1 MLAPSG
7 YSICMTAIA
16 LVTGATR
23 GVGLATARH
32 LGALGVTT
40 LVGARDPEAGK
51 RVAEQLR
58 DDGADAEFLELD
70 VTDQDTTAAARD
82 GVERRH
88 GRLDI
93 LVNNAGVLPEASAD
107 QAMVPLQLAMFRP
120 TFETNVF
127 GTVAVIE
134 AMLPLLHKSAA
145 GRIVNVSS
153 TLGSLTLQTDPD
165 WPSNVVTP
173 AYQSSKSAL
182 NAITV
187 ALAKLL
193 TDVTVVSVCPGFV
206 QTDIHP
212 PSNRANATTTPD
224 EAGEFVARVAT
235 DPTVRTG
242 TFIDRNGT
250 VPW

>member
-1 MLAPSG
+1 
-7 YSICMTAIA
+7 MTTIA

-23 GVGLATARH
+23 GVGLATARQ
-32 LGALGVTT
+32 LGAMGVST
-40 LVGARDPEAGK
+40 LVGARDPDSGK

-58 DDGADAEFLELD
+58 GDGADADFLELD
-70 VTDQDTTAAARD
+70 VTDEGTIAAARD
-82 GVERRH
+82 EIEHRH

-107 QAMVPLQLAMFRP
+107 QATVPLQLQMFRT

-127 GTVAVIE
+127 GTVGVTE
-134 AMLPLLHKSAA
+134 ATLPLLRKSRA

-153 TLGSLTLQTDPD
+153 SLGSLTLQTDSQ
-165 WPSNVVTP
+165 WPSHVVTP

-182 NAITV
+182 NAVTV
-187 ALAKLL
+187 ALAKLF

-212 PSNRANATTTPD
+212 PSNRTNATTTPD
-224 EAGEFVARVAT
+224 EAGAFVARVAT
-235 DPTVRTG
+235 DPAVQSG